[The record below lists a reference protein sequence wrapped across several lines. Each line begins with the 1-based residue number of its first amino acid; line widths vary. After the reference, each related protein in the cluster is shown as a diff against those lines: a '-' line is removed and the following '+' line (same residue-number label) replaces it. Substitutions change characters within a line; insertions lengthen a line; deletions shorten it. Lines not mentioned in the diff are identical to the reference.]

1 MCLKAV
7 TLQTSPVG
15 IGRWAQNVK
24 WRECGIV
31 GWRFVFS
38 SSDPCLGF
46 YGAELAWEAEGVSL
60 LIILHPEA
68 QQNPVT
74 VAFPEVSSPLF
85 SSIKIFFFL
94 FLFLFK
100 NFGSSHHGSVVNE
113 SY

>member
-74 VAFPEVSSPLF
+74 VAFPEDSSPLF
-85 SSIKIFFFL
+85 SSIKIFFF
-94 FLFLFK
+94 FFF
-100 NFGSSHHGSVVNE
+100 FFF
-113 SY
+113 